1 MGITLHVCRTYLRS
15 VARSR
20 RSTTVGEPEV
30 RILVPDDA
38 PALVALRREALETHP
53 QAFGASPDDDRGL
66 SLSIDFARGALDP
79 AARERAVVFGLFDG
93 GALAG
98 MVGVARATEHKRR
111 HRGQLWGMYVAPGA
125 RRKGGGRAL
134 LEAAIAHARAWP
146 GVTSVHL
153 CVSASSSSALQL
165 YRSLGF
171 REWGRDS
178 RALAVEGVLF
188 EEHHMS
194 LVLAGEPG
202 PPARAAQATAPTEGT
217 RIVARVARALEAGDV
232 VEGLARRLPP
242 SDLQSLLLHVF
253 RERSAR
259 RTPAD
264 LLAQYERTPALR
276 PSAVG
281 ARALRDLESAAFES
295 AAGFEAIELAPV
307 APVGVNMVLGGV
319 DQNNA
324 LAATRGA
331 EALADPTTLQALECA
346 RRRRA
351 GDEATI
357 RLCSRSR
364 PLRLQPTDVP
374 WFTPHFALFSMVS
387 AGRDRGS
394 YAFEL
399 ESLGEHLRV
408 HLLLLR
414 RLAREGY
421 ALSGVDVAIADTAH
435 DRRRLGAA
443 TRGVL
448 EPLAAEFPEA
458 RFRVD
463 EGREQGMSYYSGL
476 CLRIDAA
483 GADGTAMN
491 LADGGFTDWTRRL
504 LSNAKERLLVSGIG
518 VELLAKL
525 R

>member
-1 MGITLHVCRTYLRS
+1 M
-15 VARSR
+15 
-20 RSTTVGEPEV
+20 
-30 RILVPDDA
+30 
-38 PALVALRREALETHP
+38 
-53 QAFGASPDDDRGL
+53 
-66 SLSIDFARGALDP
+66 
-79 AARERAVVFGLFDG
+79 
-93 GALAG
+93 
-98 MVGVARATEHKRR
+98 
-111 HRGQLWGMYVAPGA
+111 
-125 RRKGGGRAL
+125 
-134 LEAAIAHARAWP
+134 
-146 GVTSVHL
+146 
-153 CVSASSSSALQL
+153 
-165 YRSLGF
+165 GF
-171 REWGRDS
+171 REWGREP
-178 RALAVEGVLF
+178 RALAVDGELV

-194 LVLAGEPG
+194 LALAGEARPG
-202 PPARAAQATAPTEGT
+202 ARAAPEPAQATAPADGA
-217 RIVARVARALEAGDV
+217 RIVARVARALDAGEV
-232 VEGLARRLPP
+232 VDGLARRLPP

-281 ARALRDLESAAFES
+281 ARSLRDLESAAFDC
-295 AAGFEAIELAPV
+295 AAGFEAVELAPV
-307 APVGVNMVLGGV
+307 APIGVNMVLGGV

-351 GDEATI
+351 GDTTTI

-399 ESLGEHLRV
+399 ESLGEHLRA

-414 RLAREGY
+414 RLVGEGC
-421 ALSGVDVAIADTAH
+421 ALSAVDVAIADTAH
-435 DRRRLGAA
+435 DRGRLGAA

-448 EPLAAEFPEA
+448 EPLASEFPEA

-463 EGREQGMSYYSGL
+463 ERREQGMSYYSGL

-483 GADGTAMN
+483 GGDGTVMN